1 MQILYEALFLLLAAI
16 VFSVLSM
23 VPRARGWAIPIP
35 TGILGAGAFALV
47 GFGAVA
53 FWINHPGP
61 RPMTRNFLVP
71 FFTAGALTGLLGGAL
86 TWVVARWV
94 ASILSAILLRVTV
107 FAAGWCS
114 YFVVLAALLLWG
126 DYRFQLKD
134 TYLGFGIE
142 VLLAFI
148 AAWFIST
155 RSGEFRP
162 RRRVAPSLPGV
173 EALTE
178 R

>member
-1 MQILYEALFLLLAAI
+1 MGAMQILYAAPFLLLAAL
-16 VFSVLSM
+16 VFSVLSV
-23 VPRARGWAIPIP
+23 VPRARRWAIPIP

-53 FWINHPGP
+53 FWINFSGP
-61 RPMTRNFLVP
+61 RPMGRGFLIP
-71 FFTAGALTGLLGGAL
+71 FFTAGALSGLLGGVL
-86 TWVVARWV
+86 TWFLARWV
-94 ASILSAILLRVTV
+94 ASILSATLLRVAV
-107 FAAGWCS
+107 IAAGWCS

-134 TYLGFGIE
+134 IYLGFGIE

-148 AAWFIST
+148 AAWLIST

-162 RRRVAPSLPGV
+162 RRGV
-173 EALTE
+173 EPTPYS
-178 R
+178 